1 MSKFRDIFRPRQRYA
16 RVKPQT
22 APTQEEAKD
31 QSQTRDMLWSKCPQC
46 KGFIYRKDLERN
58 LGVCDKCHFH
68 FPIGAKERLHQ
79 LIDAGTEPELLFND
93 LVTVDVLG
101 FPDYQAKLARDAEK
115 TDLNDSVVIHR
126 AMIGGHR
133 VILGIMDFGFL
144 GGSMGAVTG
153 ERITRAFELATA
165 EGLPVIIVSSS
176 GGARMQEGIISL
188 MQMQKTAAA
197 VELHSRAGLLYIS
210 VLTHPTTAGVY
221 GSFASQGDINLAEP
235 GAIVGFAGRPVIEAA
250 IGKRVSPDLQKAE
263 TVFANGFIDAIVPRP
278 ELKSFLHRLLDF
290 HCEPVVKAEEVEKEP
305 SAAGHES
312 EQNAMQ
318 RE

>member
-22 APTQEEAKD
+22 PSAQEEAKEKP
-31 QSQTRDMLWSKCPQC
+31 QARDMLWSKCPQC

-68 FPIGAKERLHQ
+68 FPIGAQERLHQ
-79 LIDAGTEPELLFND
+79 LIDAGTEPELLFDD
-93 LVTVDVLG
+93 LETVDLLG
-101 FPDYQAKLARDAEK
+101 FPDYEAKMERDGEK
-115 TDLNDSVVIHR
+115 TGLDDSVVIHR
-126 AMIGGHR
+126 VMIGGHR
-133 VILGIMDFGFL
+133 VILGIMDFRFM

-153 ERITRAFELATA
+153 ERITRAFEQAAA

-221 GSFASQGDINLAEP
+221 GSFASQGDINVAEP

-278 ELKSFLHRLLDF
+278 EIKFFLHRLLDF
-290 HCEPVVKAEEVEKEP
+290 HCEPVVKTEEVEEGS
-305 SAAGHES
+305 SAADLGS